1 MAADAGTTP
10 AANFRITEYVLRGV
24 ILRLVLQDH
33 SAFTG
38 NGRRAGRIAHHGIHK
53 FSAAGDRSGHSAI
66 ADGKRRHR
74 IAAHHHLLAS
84 AYQAADGIGG
94 CGDLKRHVLHPA
106 ADDLRGVLGVIGS
119 GEAQQTAS
127 QTVTGAGCPDDSA
140 TYRAI
145 PDLRGTPLLTN
156 SGDQHDESGD
166 DSRANDPYQ
175 R

>member
-1 MAADAGTTP
+1 MAADAGKTP

-38 NGRRAGRIAHHGIHK
+38 NARRASRIAHHGIHK

-66 ADGKRRHR
+66 ADGKRRHH
-74 IAAHHHLLAS
+74 IAAHHHLLAC
-84 AYQAADGIGG
+84 ANQTANRICGIG
-94 CGDLKRHVLHPA
+94 DLDHHIFHPA
-106 ADDLRGVLGVIGS
+106 ADDLRRNLGIIGS
-119 GEAQQTAS
+119 RKAQQTAN
-127 QTVTGAGCPDDSA
+127 QTVTGAGCPDDRA

-156 SGDQHDESGD
+156 SGDQHDESCD
-166 DSRANDPYQ
+166 DSRANNPYQ